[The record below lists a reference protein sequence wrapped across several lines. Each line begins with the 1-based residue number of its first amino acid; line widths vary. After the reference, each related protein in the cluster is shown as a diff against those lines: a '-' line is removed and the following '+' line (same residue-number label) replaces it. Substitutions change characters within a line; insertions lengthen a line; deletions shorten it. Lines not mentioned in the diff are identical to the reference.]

1 MSKHRLVPF
10 GLAAFVAVVLMAVGF
25 AASGAAAPQATFKAG
40 LVSDVGRFNDKGFN
54 QNQLVGLK
62 RVAKALKIQYRA
74 VESRSAGDYLPN
86 MASLARSGYNIVIS
100 AGFLLAPATEDVADQ
115 FPNTKF
121 AITDMSVAGFTRKH
135 SNIEGLTYATQQN
148 SYLIGCLAAH
158 VAAAQGKKNISVVGG
173 LKIPPVDT
181 FLAGYKAG
189 AAKCVPGTTVQ
200 IGYSQ
205 DFIDQAKCKSIA
217 QNQLDAGSQVVFGV
231 AGPCGLGALDAAKEA
246 GKWAVGVD
254 VDQSYL
260 GPHILTSAV
269 KRVDTGI
276 FLAVKGAK
284 SGKGYK
290 GGGNLVFNLKNGGV
304 ALGKFSKKAKLKK
317 AWLTQINTLKKQI
330 ISRQDQA
337 AAHGRLRVVR
347 ILGQRAGSLRARPFL
362 PGKGAAHFPG
372 APLDLRLV
380 NA

>member
-1 MSKHRLVPF
+1 LSKKRLLPL
-10 GLAAFVAVVLMAVGF
+10 GLAALAAVLCTAVGF
-25 AASGAAAPQATFKAG
+25 VSSGAAAPQATFKAG

-54 QNQLVGLK
+54 QNQLTGLK
-62 RVAKALKIQYRA
+62 RVAKVLKIQYRA

-86 MASLARSGYNIVIS
+86 MASLARSGFNIVIS
-100 AGFLLAPATEDVADQ
+100 AGFLLSDATEDVADQ

-121 AITDMSVAGFTRKH
+121 AITDYSVLAFKRKH

-158 VAAAQGKKNISVVGG
+158 AAAARGKKIISVVGG
-173 LKIPPVDT
+173 VKIPPVDT

-189 AAKCVPGTTVQ
+189 AQKCVRGTQVL

-205 DFIDQAKCKSIA
+205 DFLDQAKCKSVA
-217 QNQLDAGSQVVFGV
+217 ANQIDAGSQVVFGV
-231 AGPCGLGALDAAKEA
+231 AGPCGLGALDAAKER
-246 GKWAVGVD
+246 GRWAVGVD

-284 SGKGYK
+284 TGKGYK
-290 GGGNLVFNLKNGGV
+290 GGGDLVFNLKNGGV
-304 ALGKFSKKAKLKK
+304 GLGKFSKRAKLKK
-317 AWLTQINTLKKQI
+317 AWITQINTLKRQI
-330 ISRQDQA
+330 I
-337 AAHGRLRVVR
+337 
-347 ILGQRAGSLRARPFL
+347 AGKLKP
-362 PGKGAAHFPG
+362 PTTVG
-372 APLDLRLV
+372 
-380 NA
+380 

>member
-1 MSKHRLVPF
+1 VGLDEEESLLSKKRLLPF
-10 GLAAFVAVVLMAVGF
+10 GVAALTAVMLAAVGF
-25 AASGAAAPQATFKAG
+25 VASGTAAPQAPFKAG

-54 QNQLVGLK
+54 QNQLTGMK
-62 RVAKALKIQYRA
+62 RAAKLLKIQYRA

-100 AGFLLAPATEDVADQ
+100 AGFLLADATEDVADQ

-121 AITDMSVAGFTRKH
+121 AITDMSVAGFKRKH
-135 SNIEGLTYATQQN
+135 TNVEGLTYATQQN

-158 VAAAQGKKNISVVGG
+158 VAATRGKKNISVVGG
-173 LKIPPVDT
+173 IKIPPVDT

-189 AAKCVPGTTVQ
+189 AQKCVPGTTVQ

-205 DFIDQAKCKSIA
+205 DFIDQAKCKSVA

-246 GKWAVGVD
+246 GRWAVGVD
-254 VDQSYL
+254 VDQSFL
-260 GPHILTSAV
+260 GTHILTSAV

-284 SGKGYK
+284 TGKGFK
-290 GGGNLVFNLKNGGV
+290 GGSNLVFNLKNGGV
-304 ALGKFSKKAKLKK
+304 GLGKFSPKAKLKK
-317 AWLTQINTLKKQI
+317 AWLKQIATLKKQI
-330 ISRQDQA
+330 IS
-337 AAHGRLRVVR
+337 
-347 ILGQRAGSLRARPFL
+347 
-362 PGKGAAHFPG
+362 GKIKP
-372 APLDLRLV
+372 PLTVSGD
-380 NA
+380 

>member
-1 MSKHRLVPF
+1 MNRWVSRRRRVLSKHRLVPF

-54 QNQLVGLK
+54 QNQLTGMK
-62 RVAKALKIQYRA
+62 KAAKVLKIQYRA

-86 MASLARSGYNIVIS
+86 MSSLARSGYNIVIS
-100 AGFLLAPATEDVADQ
+100 AGFLLADATEDVADQ

-121 AITDMSVAGFTRKH
+121 AITDMSVAGFKRKH

-158 VAAAQGKKNISVVGG
+158 VAAARGNKNISVVGG
-173 LKIPPVDT
+173 VKIPPVDT

-189 AAKCVPGTTVQ
+189 AQKCVPGTTVQ

-205 DFIDQAKCKSIA
+205 DFIDQAKCKSVA

-246 GKWAVGVD
+246 GRWAVGVD

-269 KRVDTGI
+269 KRVDQGI
-276 FLAVKGAK
+276 FLAVRGAK
-284 SGKGYK
+284 TGKGYK

-330 ISRQDQA
+330 IS
-337 AAHGRLRVVR
+337 GKIKPPLTVG
-347 ILGQRAGSLRARPFL
+347 GQ
-362 PGKGAAHFPG
+362 
-372 APLDLRLV
+372 
-380 NA
+380 

>member
-54 QNQLVGLK
+54 QNQLTGMK
-62 RVAKALKIQYRA
+62 KAAKVLKIQYRA

-100 AGFLLAPATEDVADQ
+100 AGFLLADATEDVADQ

-158 VAAAQGKKNISVVGG
+158 VAAARGNKNISVVGG
-173 LKIPPVDT
+173 VKIPPVDT

-189 AAKCVPGTTVQ
+189 AQRCVPGTTVQ

-205 DFIDQAKCKSIA
+205 DFIDQAKCKSVA

-246 GKWAVGVD
+246 GRWAVGVD

-330 ISRQDQA
+330 IS
-337 AAHGRLRVVR
+337 
-347 ILGQRAGSLRARPFL
+347 
-362 PGKGAAHFPG
+362 GKIKP
-372 APLDLRLV
+372 PLTV
-380 NA
+380 G

>member
-1 MSKHRLVPF
+1 VPF

-330 ISRQDQA
+330 IS
-337 AAHGRLRVVR
+337 GKIKPPLTVS
-347 ILGQRAGSLRARPFL
+347 GQ
-362 PGKGAAHFPG
+362 
-372 APLDLRLV
+372 
-380 NA
+380 

>member
-1 MSKHRLVPF
+1 LSEKRLLPF
-10 GLAAFVAVVLMAVGF
+10 TLAALVAVICTAVGF
-25 AASGAAAPQATFKAG
+25 VASGTAAPQATFKAG

-54 QNQLVGLK
+54 QFQLVGLK
-62 RVAKALKIQYRA
+62 RAAKQLKIQYRA

-100 AGFLLAPATEDVADQ
+100 AGFLLADATEAVADQ

-121 AITDMSVAGFTRKH
+121 AITDMSVTGFKKPH
-135 SNIEGLTYATQQN
+135 ANVEGLTYATQQN

-158 VAAAQGKKNISVVGG
+158 VAARSGKKNISVVGG
-173 LKIPPVDT
+173 VKIPPVDT

-189 AAKCVPGTTVQ
+189 AQRCVPGTTVQ

-205 DFIDQAKCKSIA
+205 DFIDQAKCKSVA

-260 GPHILTSAV
+260 GNFILTSAV
-269 KRVDTGI
+269 KRVDVGI

-284 SGKGYK
+284 TGHFK
-290 GGGNLVFNLKNGGV
+290 GGKDLVFNLKNNGV
-304 ALGKFSKKAKLKK
+304 ALGKISAKAKITK
-317 AWLTQINTLKKQI
+317 AWLKQIATLKKQI
-330 ISRQDQA
+330 IS
-337 AAHGRLRVVR
+337 GKLKPPTVVS
-347 ILGQRAGSLRARPFL
+347 GT
-362 PGKGAAHFPG
+362 
-372 APLDLRLV
+372 
-380 NA
+380 

>member
-1 MSKHRLVPF
+1 LSKHRLVPF

-54 QNQLVGLK
+54 QNQLTGMK
-62 RVAKALKIQYRA
+62 KAAKVLKIQYRA

-100 AGFLLAPATEDVADQ
+100 AGFLLADATEDVADQ

-121 AITDMSVAGFTRKH
+121 AITDMSVAGFKRKH

-158 VAAAQGKKNISVVGG
+158 VAAARGKKNISVVGG
-173 LKIPPVDT
+173 IKIPPVDT

-189 AAKCVPGTTVQ
+189 AQKCVPGTTVQ

-205 DFIDQAKCKSIA
+205 DFIDQAKCKSVA

-246 GKWAVGVD
+246 GRWAVGVD

-260 GPHILTSAV
+260 GNYILTSAV

-284 SGKGYK
+284 SGKGFK
-290 GGGNLVFNLKNGGV
+290 RGGNLVFNLKNGGV
-304 ALGKFSKKAKLKK
+304 ALGKVSKKAKIPK
-317 AWLTQINTLKKQI
+317 AWLAQVNTLKKQI
-330 ISRQDQA
+330 IS
-337 AAHGRLRVVR
+337 GKIKPPLTVG
-347 ILGQRAGSLRARPFL
+347 GQ
-362 PGKGAAHFPG
+362 
-372 APLDLRLV
+372 
-380 NA
+380 

>member
-1 MSKHRLVPF
+1 LSKHRLVPF

-330 ISRQDQA
+330 IS
-337 AAHGRLRVVR
+337 
-347 ILGQRAGSLRARPFL
+347 
-362 PGKGAAHFPG
+362 GKIKP
-372 APLDLRLV
+372 PLTV
-380 NA
+380 G

>member
-1 MSKHRLVPF
+1 LSKRRLLPF
-10 GLAAFVAVVLMAVGF
+10 GLAALTAALCATAGFVS
-25 AASGAAAPQATFKAG
+25 SGTAAPQATYKAG

-54 QNQLVGLK
+54 QFQLVGLK
-62 RVAKALKIQYRA
+62 RAAKQLKVQYRA

-86 MASLARSGYNIVIS
+86 MASLARSGFNIVIS
-100 AGFLLAPATEDVADQ
+100 AGFLLADATEQVAQQ

-121 AITDMSVAGFTRKH
+121 AITDYSVANFKSH
-135 SNIEGLTYATQQN
+135 PSNIEGLTYATQQN

-158 VAAAQGKKNISVVGG
+158 VAQRGGKKNISVVGG
-173 LKIPPVDT
+173 VKIPPVDT

-189 AAKCVPGTTVQ
+189 AQRCVPGTTVQ

-205 DFIDQAKCKSIA
+205 DFIDQAKCKSVA

-246 GKWAVGVD
+246 GRWAVGVD

-260 GPHILTSAV
+260 GTYILTSAV

-276 FLAVKGAK
+276 YLAVKGAK

-290 GGGNLVFNLKNGGV
+290 GGKDLVFNLKNGGV
-304 ALGKFSKKAKLKK
+304 GLGKISPKAKLKK
-317 AWLTQINTLKKQI
+317 AWITQVAKLKAQI
-330 ISRQDQA
+330 IS
-337 AAHGRLRVVR
+337 
-347 ILGQRAGSLRARPFL
+347 
-362 PGKGAAHFPG
+362 GKLKPPTTVTGG
-372 APLDLRLV
+372 
-380 NA
+380 